1 MKIGGF
7 QRISLIDY
15 PGKLSAVVFTRGC
28 NFRCPFCHNSEL
40 VLPDRFSPL
49 IPEDEIFSFLNK
61 RTKHLDGVVI
71 TGGEPAMQADLG
83 SFIENVKALG
93 FLVKL
98 DTNGSYPNV
107 IKELLDKKLL
117 DFVAMDIK
125 STFEKY
131 SEAAGT
137 DVNTDL
143 VKQSIEIIKGAG
155 VEHMFRTT
163 LVKDLIEF
171 DDAKTIKAY
180 LKDSPYILQYFHPSE
195 KIINPDLVEK
205 SHYTQTEVAHF
216 QEELNSGS

>member
-71 TGGEPAMQADLG
+71 TGGEPAMQSDLE
-83 SFIENVKALG
+83 SFIQKVKELG

-107 IKELLDKKLL
+107 IKDLLDKKLL
-117 DFVAMDIK
+117 DFIAMDIK

-131 SEAAGT
+131 SQAAGI
-137 DVNTDL
+137 DVNTDS
-143 VKQSIEIIKGAG
+143 VKQSIEIIRNAG
-155 VEHMFRTT
+155 IEHMFRTT
-163 LVKDLIEF
+163 LVKNLIDF
-171 DDAKTIKAY
+171 DDAKIIKTY
-180 LKDSPYILQYFHPSE
+180 LIDSPYQLQYFHPSE
-195 KIINPDLVEK
+195 KIINPNLVEK
-205 SHYTQTEVAHF
+205 IHYTQTEITHF